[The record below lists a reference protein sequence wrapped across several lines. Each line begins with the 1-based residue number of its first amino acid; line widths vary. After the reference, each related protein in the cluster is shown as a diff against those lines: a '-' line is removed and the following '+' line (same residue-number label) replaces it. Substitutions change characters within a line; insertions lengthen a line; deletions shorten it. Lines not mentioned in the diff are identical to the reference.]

1 MSTIDQEQVAAGTI
15 ILDNSTQEMHSDKE
29 LNAMNSGSSSDA
41 SIPVNSTENYND
53 SVQYDLSYKVGVAE
67 NRNLKF
73 RKTMEDVHT
82 YVENFNNKLD
92 WGYFAIFD
100 GHAGN
105 QASKWCGANLHNL
118 IEQQIQSNE
127 KSEVSDMSKV
137 NKMNGANVK
146 GVGETNESS
155 GESGTTANSAELTG
169 TNVIN
174 GISSSEDQ
182 TSGDTPE
189 SIGTNDE
196 AREPCKDTKEAD
208 AKEHKAQDLKQGEI
222 EDLNEQKGSHEK
234 GNNDNNNSHGSDD
247 HHHHNHDHN
256 HHNHH
261 RASLK
266 DIFQQ
271 EEDHGGHSHEEQDVR
286 DILNNSFVDADKYI
300 CENLPGH
307 SGCTAAVCVIRW
319 EVPVTDTA
327 SSRKNSAQSGKS
339 GCASGSANE
348 DTAEEELAHKRM
360 LYTAN
365 VGDTRIVLMRD
376 GKAIRLTY
384 DHKASDQYEMKRVE
398 KAGGLI
404 MKSRVNGMLAV
415 TRSMGDKFFDKLVIS
430 NPFTT
435 SVELTSKDQFLIIAC
450 DGLWDVVE
458 DQEACDLINDNIHDL
473 DPSKA
478 AKFLVDYAMQS
489 GTTDNIT
496 VMVIFF
502 STYEED

>member
-1 MSTIDQEQVAAGTI
+1 MSTIDPEQLAAGNTS
-15 ILDNSTQEMHSDKE
+15 LDSPVQEMHTDKE
-29 LNAMNSGSSSDA
+29 LNAMNSGSSSHG
-41 SIPVNSTENYND
+41 SNPVNATGSYND
-53 SVQYDLSYKVGVAE
+53 SVQYDLSYRVGVAE
-67 NRNLKF
+67 NRNFKF

-118 IEQQIQSNE
+118 IEQQIQANE
-127 KSEVSDMSKV
+127 TNKVSEITEMSKA
-137 NKMNGANVK
+137 NGTSRDSQITPNSGSVPEVDETSAK
-146 GVGETNESS
+146 GSINDLGNQTN
-155 GESGTTANSAELTG
+155 
-169 TNVIN
+169 
-174 GISSSEDQ
+174 
-182 TSGDTPE
+182 DTPE
-189 SIGTNDE
+189 SISTNDE
-196 AREPCKDTKEAD
+196 AREPCKETKEAD
-208 AKEHKAQDLKQGEI
+208 AKEHRAQDLKQGEI
-222 EDLNEQKGSHEK
+222 EILSENNNSASNEH
-234 GNNDNNNSHGSDD
+234 NDNNNSNSSAEHHS
-247 HHHHNHDHN
+247 HHHHHR
-256 HHNHH
+256 HHHH
-261 RASLK
+261 RSSLK
-266 DIFQQ
+266 DISQ
-271 EEDHGGHSHEEQDVR
+271 EEEEHGGHSHEEQDVR

-319 EVPVTDTA
+319 EVPVTDTEA
-327 SSRKNSAQSGKS
+327 SGKNSNKS
-339 GCASGSANE
+339 VHSSPHNGNAPE
-348 DTAEEELAHKRM
+348 EEAEEEEEEEDLAHKRM

-365 VGDTRIVLMRD
+365 VGDSRIVLMRD

-415 TRSMGDKFFDKLVIS
+415 TRSIGDKFFDKLVIS

-478 AKFLVDYAMQS
+478 AKFLVDYAMQN